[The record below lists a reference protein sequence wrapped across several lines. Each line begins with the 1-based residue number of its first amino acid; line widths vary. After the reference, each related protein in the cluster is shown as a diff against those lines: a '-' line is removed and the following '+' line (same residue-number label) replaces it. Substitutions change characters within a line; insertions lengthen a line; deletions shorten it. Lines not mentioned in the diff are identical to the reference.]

1 MPRAITPARIN
12 EKYLTVKMAADLLD
26 VTTVRV
32 HQLIEDGRLE
42 SFSIVDRICIRR
54 AQVVALVQQ
63 RAK

>member
-54 AQVVALVQQ
+54 SQVVALVQQ